1 MSSIDENLQQ
11 VSRRI
16 AAACGA
22 ARRPV
27 QSVTLIAVS
36 KTQPAAAI
44 RAAHDAGQRAIGENY
59 VQEALAKQAELTDL
73 RDRLEWHFIG
83 PLQRN
88 KTAVV
93 AEAFDWVHT
102 IDRIEVA
109 QRLSAQRP
117 AWLAPLNVCLQ
128 INVSGEAS
136 KHGVLPSEALALAL
150 QVARLE
156 RLSLRGLMSIPEPTD
171 DPTAQRADH
180 RRLAQLLESLREHRA
195 AEGLVHLEGSGGDL
209 SGRVAS
215 DSVKSRGL
223 GALDVL
229 SMGMTADLEAAI
241 AEGATH
247 VRVGTAVF
255 GPRKSK

>member
-1 MSSIDENLQQ
+1 
-11 VSRRI
+11 
-16 AAACGA
+16 
-22 ARRPV
+22 
-27 QSVTLIAVS
+27 LIAVS

-44 RAAHDAGQRAIGENY
+44 RAAHDAGQRVFGENY

-73 RDRLEWHFIG
+73 RERLEWHFIG

-88 KTAVV
+88 KTAAV

-136 KHGVLPSEALALAL
+136 KHGVLPSEALPLAL
-150 QVARLE
+150 QVAQLGRLT
-156 RLSLRGLMSIPEPTD
+156 LRGLMSIPEPTD
-171 DPTAQRADH
+171 DPAAQRADH
-180 RRLAQLLESLREHRA
+180 RRLAQLLESLREYRA
-195 AEGLVHLEGSGGDL
+195 ADGLPDLAEPESHRSVQDTPQRAQAGGL
-209 SGRVAS
+209 H
-215 DSVKSRGL
+215 
-223 GALDVL
+223 ALDVL
-229 SMGMTADLEAAI
+229 SMGMTADIESAI
-241 AEGATH
+241 VEGATH
-247 VRVGTAVF
+247 VRVGTAIF